1 MHRVT
6 WKTYGKYEKHKD
18 FAEYSSANKF
28 FWFLQKQ
35 SWATHPELQSSITAG
50 SRAERRSQ
58 FSLADW

>member
-6 WKTYGKYEKHKD
+6 WKTYGKYQKHKD

-35 SWATHPELQSSITAG
+35 SWARCPELQSTITDG
-50 SRAERRSQ
+50 S

>member
-6 WKTYGKYEKHKD
+6 WKTYGKYENHRD

-35 SWATHPELQSSITAG
+35 SWARCPELQSSITAG
-50 SRAERRSQ
+50 S
-58 FSLADW
+58 FSLSDW

>member
-6 WKTYGKYEKHKD
+6 WKTYGYSASYTKHKD

-35 SWATHPELQSSITAG
+35 SWARCPELQSTITDG
-50 SRAERRSQ
+50 S
-58 FSLADW
+58 FSLAEW

>member
-35 SWATHPELQSSITAG
+35 SWARCPELQSSTEDFAG
-50 SRAERRSQ
+50 DS